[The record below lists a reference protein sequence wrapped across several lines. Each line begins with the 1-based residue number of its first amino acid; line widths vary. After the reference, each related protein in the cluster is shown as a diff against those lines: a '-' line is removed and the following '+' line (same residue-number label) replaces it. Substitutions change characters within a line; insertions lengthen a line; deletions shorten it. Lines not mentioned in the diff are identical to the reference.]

1 MLQAL
6 WTLEVLTPEGAS
18 AAGVLIFHLRRVFGD
33 YYQAGRLFGGDA
45 RSYFVGEYRIE
56 NGGLKG
62 HFDVTGYGGGP
73 NEAFGPGD
81 GFTVRFSGALDPLAE
96 RDVLV
101 LDAARADSPERAF
114 RLRLTRRAAL
124 E

>member
-6 WTLEVLTPEGAS
+6 WTLEVLTPDGAS

-33 YYQAGRLFGGDA
+33 YYQTGRLFGGDA
-45 RSYFVGEYRIE
+45 GSYYVGEYRIE
-56 NGGLKG
+56 NGGLTG
-62 HFDVTGYGGGP
+62 RFDVTGYGGDP

-81 GFTVRFSGALDPLAE
+81 GCRVAFWGRLDPHAE
-96 RDVLV
+96 RDVVL
-101 LDAARADSPERAF
+101 LDAERADTPGPAF